1 MRNLEKPKK
10 SIDNILK
17 SQAYNK
23 QEQTAEWLKE
33 EISKWLEQGKITNEE
48 YDTLNTYV
56 EIRLTQLLNKENEE
70 TIEQEQTG
78 KEEVTKNKAAVTQ
91 EEIKQQFRDRMQVET
106 KELKYTPIY
115 QGKANELPPKRKTK
129 EERE

>member
-115 QGKANELPPKRKTK
+115 QGKANKLPPKRKTK